1 MPIADRGTESRRA
14 ILSHDTALSAA
25 DVDALTK
32 RLQRM
37 DARSP
42 AGPWTFET
50 LTLIAQRPGVVST
63 ELARQIGMERFAFK
77 ANVRKLKAL
86 GLTVSL
92 ETGYRL
98 SPRGKAF
105 LRAIRPKPARR
116 RR

>member
-32 RLQRM
+32 RLHSM

-42 AGPWTFET
+42 AGPWAFEA
-50 LTLIAQRPGVVST
+50 LALIGKRPGVVST
-63 ELARQIGMERFAFK
+63 VLARQIGMERFAFK

-86 GLTVSL
+86 GLTISL
-92 ETGYRL
+92 DVGYRL
-98 SPRGKAF
+98 SPRGRALVRR
-105 LRAIRPKPARR
+105 LRPTAAPRR
-116 RR
+116 R